1 MFMQLKHLLSKSLL
15 IGIIPTLFGVHHL
28 KAQDVSGKVMDSG
41 TKETL
46 PGVNVVIKGTSNG
59 TATDIDGNFSL
70 IAQSSDSLVFSFL
83 GYRSQTLAAGNQN
96 TMTVFLVEDAEL
108 LDQVVVVG
116 YGSVKKKELTGAIST
131 VDGVELT
138 KLNIPRMDA
147 ALQGQ
152 VAGVTIN
159 TNSGSPGG
167 ASAIRIR
174 GLSTFGDND
183 PLILVDGIV
192 YDSEGLNALNPND
205 IASINVLKDATAGI
219 YGVRAANGVILIETK
234 KGKIGAGPKVEV
246 SGFFGSQT
254 TSNELDLLNAS
265 EYAVVKNN
273 AFANGGMPQPFE
285 TTNLGEG
292 TNWQDEVFQS
302 APIQSYNISVSG
314 GSEKTT
320 YSIGGS
326 YFGQQGIVGGEKAN
340 FERYNGRVN
349 ISTAISDRIQF
360 NSVLLYT
367 NEERSTLAENG
378 IGSVLY
384 NTINAYP
391 TESVRQ
397 ADGSYSYLELVN
409 DIINPLA
416 QMENTF
422 NQANANKFVGKEEIV
437 ADFGEHFQWTNRF
450 SFNYAAVEGKT
461 FSPLVWYGPGKAPN
475 TALNEN
481 LDPSLVEIADSTFL
495 ERGAGVSENRDSY
508 VDLTFESFLNYG
520 RTFNDLHSVKGTF
533 GVSSFSRRGE
543 GLNATAFNIP
553 NNSEEFADISANQAA
568 QGFLNNAGSFQF
580 QERLLSAF
588 FRGEYKYDDRY
599 LISGIIRRDGSSK
612 FGENERWGIFP
623 TVSAA
628 WIISEEKF
636 FNSRVIDFAK
646 LRVSYGVSG
655 NDQIPNFAF
664 RALLDGEGNY
674 VLDNVIQTGVAI
686 GRASNPDLKWETTN
700 QFNIGLDLY
709 LFDDFTVSTN
719 YFIKNTQDLLFQ
731 PDVSGLLGTYGPGG
745 FPPFVNAGDVRN
757 QGFELELGY
766 TTKPVNNFIFSA
778 SLNGTYIK
786 NEVLEV
792 PDGVQFIPGAGF
804 GVGGTVATRFE
815 EGFPI
820 GYFIGYETDGIF
832 QTQAEIDNAAVVQ
845 AGAKP
850 GDLRFV
856 DQNGDGKITFGDDSD
871 RTDLGSPIP
880 DFTFGLN
887 LNGRYKGFDISANF
901 YAAIGQ
907 EIIRN
912 FERSQ
917 PYANQLGYNLER
929 WAGQGTSNEIPS
941 VTTGSTRNTEFSDF
955 YVEDGSF
962 LRLRNLQVG
971 YTLPRKL
978 LEKINV
984 SYLRVYVS
992 ANNLWTLT
1000 GYSGFDPDIGSFGG
1014 PLSAG
1019 VDYGFY
1025 PQATTIMGGFNIQ
1038 F

>member
-1 MFMQLKHLLSKSLL
+1 MQLKHLLSKSLFL
-15 IGIIPTLFGVHHL
+15 GFIPILFGIHHL

-131 VDGVELT
+131 VDGEELT

>member
-1 MFMQLKHLLSKSLL
+1 MFMQLKHLLSKSLFL
-15 IGIIPTLFGVHHL
+15 GFIPILFGIHHL

-131 VDGVELT
+131 VDGEELT

-273 AFANGGMPQPFE
+273 AFANGGMPPPFE

>member
-1 MFMQLKHLLSKSLL
+1 MQLKHLLSKSLL

-131 VDGVELT
+131 VDGEELT

>member
-1 MFMQLKHLLSKSLL
+1 MSMQLKHLLSKSLFL
-15 IGIIPTLFGVHHL
+15 GFIPILFGIHHL

-41 TKETL
+41 TKATL

-70 IAQSSDSLVFSFL
+70 IAQSRDSLVFSFL
-83 GYRSQTLAAGNQN
+83 GYRSQTLAAGDQK
-96 TMTVFLVEDAEL
+96 TMTVFLMEDAEL

-131 VDGVELT
+131 VDGEELT

-273 AFANGGMPQPFE
+273 AFANGGMPPPFE

-349 ISTAISDRIQF
+349 ISTAISDHIQF

-422 NQANANKFVGKEEIV
+422 NQANTNKFVGKEEIV
-437 ADFGEHFQWTNRF
+437 ADLGEHFEWTNRF

-495 ERGAGVSENRDSY
+495 ERGASVSENRDSY
-508 VDLTFESFLNYG
+508 IDLTFESFLNYG
-520 RTFNDLHSVKGTF
+520 RTFNDVHSVKGTF

-674 VLDNVIQTGVAI
+674 VIDNVIQTGVAI

-820 GYFIGYETDGIF
+820 GYFIGYETDGVF

>member
-1 MFMQLKHLLSKSLL
+1 MQLKHLLSKSLFL
-15 IGIIPTLFGVHHL
+15 GFIPILFGIHHL

-83 GYRSQTLAAGNQN
+83 GYRSQTLAAGSQN
-96 TMTVFLVEDAEL
+96 TMTVFLMEDAEL

-131 VDGVELT
+131 VDGEELT

-273 AFANGGMPQPFE
+273 AFANGGMPPPFE

-422 NQANANKFVGKEEIV
+422 NQANTNKFVGKEEIV
-437 ADFGEHFQWTNRF
+437 ADLGEHFEWTNRF

-495 ERGAGVSENRDSY
+495 ERGASVSENRDSY
-508 VDLTFESFLNYG
+508 IDLTFESFLNYG
-520 RTFNDLHSVKGTF
+520 RTFNDVHSVKGTF

-664 RALLDGEGNY
+664 RALLNGEGNY
-674 VLDNVIQTGVAI
+674 VIDNVIQTGVAI

-820 GYFIGYETDGIF
+820 GYFIGYETDGVF

>member
-1 MFMQLKHLLSKSLL
+1 MQLKHLLSKSLL

-131 VDGVELT
+131 VDGEELT

-273 AFANGGMPQPFE
+273 AFANGGMPPPFE